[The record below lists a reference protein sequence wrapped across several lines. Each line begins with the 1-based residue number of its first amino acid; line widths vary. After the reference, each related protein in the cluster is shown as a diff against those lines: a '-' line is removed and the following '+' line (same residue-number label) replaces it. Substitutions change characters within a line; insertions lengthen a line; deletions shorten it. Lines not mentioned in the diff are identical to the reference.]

1 MSAEFDSLD
10 FGQTVRGF
18 AAGQKLFNRYTLK
31 SVLGRGGMG
40 VVWLAVDEE
49 LDREVALK
57 FLPELL
63 ILDRASLDELKRE
76 TKRSLE
82 LTHHNIVRIYNFS
95 QDNTSACISMEYVDG
110 ATLSAAR
117 VERENRVFETEEIAL
132 LIQQACEALE
142 YAHFNAKIVHRDLK
156 PTNLMVNSKGTLKI
170 TDFGISRSLSDS
182 VTMLTMNR
190 GTAGTL
196 PYMSPQQLDGER
208 VSHLD
213 DIYSLGAT
221 IYELLTSKPPFFEGN
236 IDRQV
241 HEKTPSPMATRRQ
254 ELGIV
259 GKSVIPKAWEETIA
273 ACLAKGAADRP
284 QTTKEIWNCLT
295 GATQSPSPRA
305 FSPPLIGKK
314 PGEIAQPE
322 NQIKA
327 KSILRRWMIDYPWLL
342 ALTVCLVIVAG
353 VAALVLNLRSR
364 PPESTPAPTIAPRIE
379 TQSTPPRAE
388 TPKDGRIVVNTI
400 PAGASIFLDGADQ
413 GKSPLIVDN
422 VSPGV
427 HRMTIDAQGYE
438 TASFVADVKAG
449 GTVDQGT
456 LHLVPLATQ
465 AVASATPYA
474 APVATPASLK
484 DRYDYRAFVT
494 SHLQKC
500 INADIPAIV
509 ADYADSVDYY
519 DNGTVG
525 HAFILKDRQ
534 KFSASWPFLSIRLT
548 SEIQADDSDGFG
560 ITVTFNYSF
569 EARSNR
575 RKISRGQTTNRWVL
589 VETPNGL
596 RIGTEKQEITGRSGT
611 R

>member
-1 MSAEFDSLD
+1 VSAEFDSLD

-18 AAGQKLFNRYTLK
+18 ATGQKLFNRYTLK

-40 VVWLAVDEE
+40 VVWLALDEE

-82 LTHHNIVRIYNFS
+82 LTHHNIVRIYNFA

-110 ATLSAAR
+110 ATLSASR
-117 VERENRVFETEEIAL
+117 VERENRVFETEEIAP

-190 GTAGTL
+190 GTTGTL

-241 HEKTPSPMATRRQ
+241 HEKTPSPMAARRQ

-259 GKSVIPKAWEETIA
+259 GKSAIPRNWEETVA

-295 GATQSPSPRA
+295 GASQPPPARRFSSPQ
-305 FSPPLIGKK
+305 IGQEA
-314 PGEIAQPE
+314 GEIAQRK
-322 NQIKA
+322 NQFKR
-327 KSILRRWMIDYPWLL
+327 KSILRRLMTDYPWLL
-342 ALTVCLVIVAG
+342 PLTMVLVTIAG
-353 VAALVLNLRSR
+353 VAALVLNMRLR
-364 PPESTPAPTIAPRIE
+364 PTKSTSAPTFAPRIE
-379 TQSTPPRAE
+379 TQATPPPAE
-388 TPKDGRIVVNTI
+388 TPQYGRIIVNTI
-400 PAGASIFLDGADQ
+400 PAGASVFLDGTDQ

-427 HRMTIDAQGYE
+427 HRMTVGAKGYE
-438 TASFVADVKAG
+438 TTSLVADVKAG
-449 GTVDQGT
+449 QTFDQGT
-456 LHLVPLATQ
+456 LHLVSLATST
-465 AVASATPYA
+465 VPSATPYA
-474 APVATPASLK
+474 VPVATPVSLK
-484 DRYDYRAFVT
+484 QKYDYRAFVT
-494 SHLQKC
+494 AHLQKC
-500 INADIPAIV
+500 MNGDIPGIV
-509 ADYADSVDYY
+509 ADYSDSVDYY

-525 HAFILKDRQ
+525 QAFILKDRQ

-548 SEIQADDSDGFG
+548 SEIQADDSYGSG
-560 ITVTFNYSF
+560 MTVTFNYSF

-575 RKISRGQTTNRWVL
+575 RKTSRGQATNRWVL

-596 RIGTEKQEITGRSGT
+596 RIATEKQEITNRSGT